1 MSEYSLTPNEQMF
14 SKCQEQVKFQS
25 DDNDDDDVWFV
36 LDQHA

>member
-1 MSEYSLTPNEQMF
+1 M
-14 SKCQEQVKFQS
+14 SKCSAISSQEQVKFQP